1 MGSCAR
7 GRARPSPCGA
17 RLVELERERD
27 RAALGS
33 RADELQ
39 ARAWPRREAG
49 ASPLDGTV
57 SDSSF
62 QREKRSRGCRR
73 IPPAVTA
80 HLNEQ
85 VCLTDRDVIERDLT
99 ERSPTMKGTRDGR
112 KVDEERAIAPVTIFD
127 GAGRVVRVVPAEEFQ
142 RAAAAAREAAASRA
156 PDDAQMPLGR
166 TMRPLRYQR

>member
-1 MGSCAR
+1 
-7 GRARPSPCGA
+7 
-17 RLVELERERD
+17 
-27 RAALGS
+27 
-33 RADELQ
+33 
-39 ARAWPRREAG
+39 
-49 ASPLDGTV
+49 
-57 SDSSF
+57 
-62 QREKRSRGCRR
+62 
-73 IPPAVTA
+73 VTA

-85 VCLTDRDVIERDLT
+85 VCLTDLDVIERDLT